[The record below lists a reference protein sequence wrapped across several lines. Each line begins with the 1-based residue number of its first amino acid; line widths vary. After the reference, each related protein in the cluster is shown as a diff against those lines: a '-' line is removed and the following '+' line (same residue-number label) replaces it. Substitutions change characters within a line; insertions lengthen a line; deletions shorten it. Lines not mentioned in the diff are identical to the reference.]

1 MLRRDYNKEKKK
13 PVALTVVYFFF
24 VSLGQHIDTQRLTAG
39 ISLQNSPIIFRPL
52 GGHHLDGCGAFITD
66 VATSVLSRRLVPQT
80 QE

>member
-1 MLRRDYNKEKKK
+1 MLRRDYNKEKKTSGSYCR
-13 PVALTVVYFFF
+13 LFFF
-24 VSLGQHIDTQRLTAG
+24 CLVIGQHIDTQRLTAG

>member
-1 MLRRDYNKEKKK
+1 MLRRDYNKEKKNQW
-13 PVALTVVYFFF
+13 LLLSFIFF
-24 VSLGQHIDTQRLTAG
+24 VSLWQHIDTQRLTAG

>member
-1 MLRRDYNKEKKK
+1 MLRRDYNKEKKNQW
-13 PVALTVVYFFF
+13 LYCRLFFF